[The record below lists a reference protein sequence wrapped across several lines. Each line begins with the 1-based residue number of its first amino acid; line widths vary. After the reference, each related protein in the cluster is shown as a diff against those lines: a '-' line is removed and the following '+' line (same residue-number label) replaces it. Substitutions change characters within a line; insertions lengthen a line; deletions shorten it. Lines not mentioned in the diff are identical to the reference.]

1 MNKTLNVI
9 EPFMYFEPGDVFECT
24 EDGKNYVYE
33 DSEFTT
39 VNNESDGE
47 MKTSYTF
54 KFVISSKYAEELVKN
69 GILEDP
75 FATKNT
81 EPFVNVFDEIDDML
95 TIYSN
100 ELKNIDKDMK
110 DQPTCLKVEKTTVL
124 NNMIKLL
131 NHLKGLKR

>member
-9 EPFMYFEPGDVFECT
+9 EPFMYFEPGDVFERA
-24 EDGKNYVYE
+24 EDGNYVYE

-39 VNNESDGE
+39 VNDESDGE
-47 MKTSYTF
+47 MKTSYTS
-54 KFVISSKYAEELVKN
+54 KFVISSKYAEELVKK

-75 FATKNT
+75 FATKDV

-110 DQPTCLKVEKTTVL
+110 DQPICLKVEKTTVL

>member
-9 EPFMYFEPGDVFECT
+9 EPFMYFEPGDVFERT
-24 EDGKNYVYE
+24 EDGNYVCE

-39 VNNESDGE
+39 VNNESNGE
-47 MKTSYTF
+47 MKTSYTS
-54 KFVISSKYAEELVKN
+54 KFVISNKYAEELVKK

-95 TIYSN
+95 TLYSN
-100 ELKNIDKDMK
+100 ELKNLDEDMK

>member
-9 EPFMYFEPGDVFECT
+9 EPFMYFEPGDVFERT
-24 EDGKNYVYE
+24 EDGNYVCE

-39 VNNESDGE
+39 VNNESNGE
-47 MKTSYTF
+47 MKTSYTS
-54 KFVISSKYAEELVKN
+54 KFVISNKYAEELVKK

-95 TIYSN
+95 TVYSN

>member
-24 EDGKNYVYE
+24 EDGNYVYE

-47 MKTSYTF
+47 MKTSYTS
-54 KFVISSKYAEELVKN
+54 KFVISSKYAEELVKK

-95 TIYSN
+95 ITYSN

-110 DQPTCLKVEKTTVL
+110 DQPACLKVEKTTVL
-124 NNMIKLL
+124 NNMIKIL

>member
-9 EPFMYFEPGDVFECT
+9 EPFMYFEPGDVFERA
-24 EDGKNYVYE
+24 EDGNYVYE

-47 MKTSYTF
+47 MKTSCTS
-54 KFVISSKYAEELVKN
+54 KFVISSKYAEELVKK

-75 FATKNT
+75 FATKDV

>member
-9 EPFMYFEPGDVFECT
+9 EPFMYFEPGDVFERT
-24 EDGKNYVYE
+24 EDGNYVCE
-33 DSEFTT
+33 DNEFTT
-39 VNNESDGE
+39 VNNESNGE
-47 MKTSYTF
+47 MKTSYTS
-54 KFVISSKYAEELVKN
+54 KFVISNKYAEELVKN

-95 TIYSN
+95 TVYSN
-100 ELKNIDKDMK
+100 ELKNLDEDMK